1 MSPQKFIA
9 VLVVSSGLLAACT
22 GAVPSSSAKKPAKDA
37 KTYSI
42 PTGAGDRKVIITD
55 DRVEVVVAGRERE
68 CSSNQTI
75 QELKNLREANKAME
89 ERLRA
94 LEKLHGDGKRSRFR
108 ASSNLGEQH
117 SYLVFR
123 RAKYGLLS
131 SRIKSTILLF
141 FREVYELY
149 EGSRIRKEIFG
160 LHI

>member
-9 VLVVSSGLLAACT
+9 VLVVSSGLLIACT
-22 GAVPSSSAKKPAKDA
+22 GAVPSSLLGRETRSAKKPAKDA

-117 SYLVFR
+117 WFDY
-123 RAKYGLLS
+123 
-131 SRIKSTILLF
+131 
-141 FREVYELY
+141 
-149 EGSRIRKEIFG
+149 
-160 LHI
+160 